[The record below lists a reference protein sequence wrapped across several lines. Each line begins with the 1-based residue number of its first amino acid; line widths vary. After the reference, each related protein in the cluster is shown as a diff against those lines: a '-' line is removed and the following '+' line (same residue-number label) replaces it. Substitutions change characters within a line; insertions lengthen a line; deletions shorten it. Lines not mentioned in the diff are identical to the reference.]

1 VQADEASVAV
11 GRWECDALVGAI
23 ATAREGVTEFARRRG
38 MAPALRQ
45 DLGVAVSEAVAN
57 VVGVAVS
64 IPASILVVE
73 AATDGV
79 WMSVRVAGGAPD
91 VTAASAAPALP
102 LVAALAYRFEAGPDR
117 EGSGISV
124 LMEFPMT
131 DPGGAVPG
139 DPEPHTRAPRARA
152 RRPHDRAPLPA
163 VPRRRG

>member
-1 VQADEASVAV
+1 VLADEAGVAI

-23 ATAREGVTEFARRRG
+23 ATAREDVTEFARRGG
-38 MAPALRQ
+38 MAAALRQ

-57 VVGVAVS
+57 VIGGTVRIA
-64 IPASILVVE
+64 ASTLVVE
-73 AATDGV
+73 AATDGL

-91 VTAASAAPALP
+91 ALSASAAPALP

-117 EGSGISV
+117 EGSGMSV

-131 DPGGAVPG
+131 DRGGAVPG
-139 DPEPHTRAPRARA
+139 DPEPHTRARRASA